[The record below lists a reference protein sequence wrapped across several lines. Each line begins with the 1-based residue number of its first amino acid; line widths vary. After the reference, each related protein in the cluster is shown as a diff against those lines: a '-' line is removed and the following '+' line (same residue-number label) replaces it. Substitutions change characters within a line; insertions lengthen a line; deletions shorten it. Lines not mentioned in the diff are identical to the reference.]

1 MIIICRDVD
10 GKEGLIL
17 KENETK
23 ISQHRT
29 HLEVGNN
36 Y

>member
-1 MIIICRDVD
+1 MIIICRDID
-10 GKEGLIL
+10 GEKRLIL
-17 KENETK
+17 KGNETE